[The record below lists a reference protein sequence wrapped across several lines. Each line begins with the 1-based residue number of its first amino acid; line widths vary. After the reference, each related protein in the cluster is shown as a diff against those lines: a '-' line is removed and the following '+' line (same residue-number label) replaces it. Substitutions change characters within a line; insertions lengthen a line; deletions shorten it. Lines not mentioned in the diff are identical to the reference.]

1 MPYTK
6 KLLPPRERAT
16 RELAAAD
23 GRGGPAARREE
34 ELAAGPPV
42 QFRRKACHET
52 RRLARPLRVGLQS
65 ALPRRW
71 EPDPR
76 VLLTQ
81 QPACRQIPARES
93 SVWYPGI
100 YPGRLSFTTEYPE
113 RPPTFKFLPIDG
125 KPLFHPNVFNDGKIC
140 MSIINPPESMHAY
153 GKGGNWSVSVTIKQA
168 RGTGRFA
175 TPSAASP
182 CPPAR
187 LVRRRRS
194 SRRCRCSWTSRL
206 AALRG
211 EKRPTICTTTT
222 APSTTSA

>member
-1 MPYTK
+1 M
-6 KLLPPRERAT
+6 
-16 RELAAAD
+16 
-23 GRGGPAARREE
+23 
-34 ELAAGPPV
+34 
-42 QFRRKACHET
+42 
-52 RRLARPLRVGLQS
+52 
-65 ALPRRW
+65 
-71 EPDPR
+71 
-76 VLLTQ
+76 LLTQ

-100 YPGRLSFTTEYPE
+100 YPGRPSFTTEYPE

-182 CPPAR
+182 CPP
-187 LVRRRRS
+187 VRRRRS

>member
-1 MPYTK
+1 M
-6 KLLPPRERAT
+6 
-16 RELAAAD
+16 
-23 GRGGPAARREE
+23 
-34 ELAAGPPV
+34 
-42 QFRRKACHET
+42 
-52 RRLARPLRVGLQS
+52 QS
-65 ALPRRW
+65 ALPRHW
-71 EPDPR
+71 EPDQS

-175 TPSAASP
+175 PPSAASP
-182 CPPAR
+182 LPAPAR
-187 LVRRRRS
+187 AAPQVLQAVQMFLDES
-194 SRRCRCSWTSRL
+194 TSR
-206 AALRG
+206 AAGREEAYNLYNNNRA
-211 EKRPTICTTTT
+211 EYNKRVKQQVARVEAVPG
-222 APSTTSA
+222 A

>member
-1 MPYTK
+1 M
-6 KLLPPRERAT
+6 
-16 RELAAAD
+16 
-23 GRGGPAARREE
+23 
-34 ELAAGPPV
+34 
-42 QFRRKACHET
+42 
-52 RRLARPLRVGLQS
+52 
-65 ALPRRW
+65 
-71 EPDPR
+71 
-76 VLLTQ
+76 LLTQ

-153 GKGGNWSVSVTIKQA
+153 GQGGNWSVSVTIKQA

-182 CPPAR
+182 GSCGAAGPPGGADVPGR
-187 LVRRRRS
+187 VD
-194 SRRCRCSWTSRL
+194 
-206 AALRG
+206 
-211 EKRPTICTTTT
+211 
-222 APSTTSA
+222 